1 MSSYSALRLFYY
13 ISSCN
18 LTITTINGYF
28 CSMKRLCLILSLCFL
43 SALTTITFS
52 GCSASSVQSPYID
65 ENSYQPSSL
74 IIVEE
79 YHNLEFRAANNDKY
93 VYLSVIIKTDSLDRR
108 YSNSIINLWLNSDGL
123 HSKNSGFQFPLKK
136 RAHPFLK
143 NQFSSLTNWGGF
155 KSVLTD
161 TQEIKLKIRIKEAE
175 RKILYFNRDNG
186 KIEPVESDGSLGF
199 RLDKII
205 SKNSIQLNFIIP
217 LNAGLG
223 DKLGVIGPVKSDL
236 AIGFEILPNYNI
248 FRSNVRPQ
256 QLLNSPGLGRPLQ
269 QSGRTPVQQSRAA
282 QKSEIYWLDLT
293 LAKGES

>member
-1 MSSYSALRLFYY
+1 MSSYSALSLFYH
-13 ISSCN
+13 ISSSN
-18 LTITTINGYF
+18 LTITTINAYF
-28 CSMKRLCLILSLCFL
+28 CPMKRPWLILSSCFI
-43 SALTTITFS
+43 SALTATIFS
-52 GCSASSVQSPYID
+52 GCSASAVHSPYMD
-65 ENSYQPSSL
+65 ENSYLPSSL

-79 YHNLEFRAANNDKY
+79 YNNLEFRAANNDKY

-136 RAHPFLK
+136 QAHPFLK

-175 RKILYFNRDNG
+175 RKILYFNHDNG
-186 KIEPVESDGSLGF
+186 RIEPVDSDGSLGF

-205 SKNSIQLNFIIP
+205 FKNSIQLNFIIP
-217 LNAGLG
+217 LNAGLE
-223 DKLGVIGPVKSDL
+223 DKLGVIGSVTSEL

-248 FRSNVRPQ
+248 FRSNTRPLQ
-256 QLLNSPGLGRPLQ
+256 PLNSPGLGRPLQ
-269 QSGRTPVQQSRAA
+269 QSGRTPGQPSRAA

-293 LAKGES
+293 LSKGEN

>member
-28 CSMKRLCLILSLCFL
+28 CSMKRPWLILSLCFL
-43 SALTTITFS
+43 SALTATIFS
-52 GCSASSVQSPYID
+52 GCSASVVHSPYMD

-74 IIVEE
+74 TIVEE
-79 YHNLEFRAANNDKY
+79 DRNLEFKAANNDKY
-93 VYLSVIIKTDSLDRR
+93 LYLSVIIKTDSMDRR

-123 HSKNSGFQFPLKK
+123 HIKNSGFQFPLKK
-136 RAHPFLK
+136 QAHPFLK

-199 RLDKII
+199 RLHKII

-223 DKLGVIGPVKSDL
+223 DKLGVIGSVKSDL

-269 QSGRTPVQQSRAA
+269 QSGRLPVQQSRAA
-282 QKSEIYWLDLT
+282 QKSEIYWLNLT
-293 LAKGES
+293 LAQGES

>member
-1 MSSYSALRLFYY
+1 MSRYSAVSLFYH
-13 ISSCN
+13 ISSSN

-28 CSMKRLCLILSLCFL
+28 CPMKKPVLILSLFIL
-43 SALTTITFS
+43 SAVAANTFS
-52 GCSASSVQSPYID
+52 GCSASAVHSPYMD
-65 ENSYQPSSL
+65 ENSYLPSSL
-74 IIVEE
+74 TIVEE
-79 YHNLEFRAANNDKY
+79 DRNLEFKAANNNKY

-136 RAHPFLK
+136 QTHPFLK

-161 TQEIKLKIRIKEAE
+161 TQEMKLKNRIKEAE

-223 DKLGVIGPVKSDL
+223 DKLGIIGPVKSEL

-248 FRSNVRPQ
+248 FRSNTRPQ
-256 QLLNSPGLGRPLQ
+256 QPLNSPGLGRPLQ
-269 QSGRTPVQQSRAA
+269 QSGRAPVQQSRSA

-293 LAKGES
+293 LAQGES